1 MLLPFKIDCFYLKG
15 YNINMNQLE
24 IRNKIKLLRNNL
36 TAYEVKTLSEA
47 VTKTVLNFDFLQEKS
62 VFFIYNSIKNEVDT
76 ADIQN
81 YLKVNNKTLTYPV
94 VTDNGMVAAFPLSSE
109 TIKGAFG
116 VTEPKEY
123 KIFNEIDV
131 CFVPLVA
138 CDLSKNRIGFGK
150 GYYDRFLQKTPCLK
164 IGLCYDF
171 QVVDKIKPNEFDV
184 PLDIIVTP
192 TKIIK

>member
-1 MLLPFKIDCFYLKG
+1 MTQF
-15 YNINMNQLE
+15 E
-24 IRNKIKLLRNNL
+24 IRNKIKLLRSNL
-36 TAYEVKTLSEA
+36 TAYEVETLSDA
-47 VTKTVLNFDFLQEKS
+47 ITKTVLGFDFLQEKS

-76 ADIQN
+76 AKIQN
-81 YLKVNNKTLTYPV
+81 YLKSNKKTLTYPV
-94 VTDNGMVAAFPLSSE
+94 VTESGMVSALPTSCK

-116 VTEPKEY
+116 VIEPKDYEVLD
-123 KIFNEIDV
+123 KIDV

-150 GYYDRFLQKTPCLK
+150 GYYDRFLQKNPCMK

-171 QVVDKIKPNEFDV
+171 QVVDKIEPNPYDV